1 LNLATESEAS
11 PLAPSPEN
19 AARPVDSPSADL
31 LTALSGKDA
40 SRDHAVAYRT
50 RRVVLGSLGV
60 LKDQKQTGSR
70 ARAVALAITVI
81 VFALIAPLVWEAT
94 DSLIAGEHLADPGSQ
109 LSLWAIVLCPTLL
122 AAALVAGWWKHRS

>member
-1 LNLATESEAS
+1 VTLATQSAS
-11 PLAPSPEN
+11 TPLSPSTKIGAPS
-19 AARPVDSPSADL
+19 VDSPSPEL
-31 LTALSGKDA
+31 LNALAGKDA
-40 SRDHAVAYRT
+40 SSDQAVAHRT

-70 ARAVALAITVI
+70 ARSLALAITVI

-122 AAALVAGWWKHRS
+122 GAALVAGWWKHRS